1 MKAATMKQR
10 GPQVNYP
17 TMNVSIGPDFR
28 REWKRARW
36 GYEQQ

>member
-17 TMNVSIGPDFR
+17 TMNVSIDPDFG
-28 REWKRARW
+28 RE
-36 GYEQQ
+36 